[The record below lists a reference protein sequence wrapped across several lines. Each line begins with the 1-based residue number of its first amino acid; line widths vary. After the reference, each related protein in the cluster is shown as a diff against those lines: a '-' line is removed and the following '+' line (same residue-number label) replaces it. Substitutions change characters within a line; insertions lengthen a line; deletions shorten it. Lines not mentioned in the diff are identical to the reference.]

1 MSDEKQNRP
10 ALRLVKAVALN
21 AVPGYPMIKAF
32 GSAKATVMSGLLT
45 IDELKEKVEGKKRM
59 RRVRTWNQ
67 AIAARP
73 VDALPLSK
81 IASDCLARK
90 RVALIFIVLCT
101 AYMTGGLIGG
111 NFMPVYGGCLG
122 SMLPAM
128 YVLREEHRLWQME
141 VGPTQ
146 PDEPLGSIGTFLRT
160 RGVLLRLLNPYLF
173 LSR

>member
-1 MSDEKQNRP
+1 MSDEKQSRP
-10 ALRLVKAVALN
+10 ALRLVKTVALN
-21 AVPGYPMIKAF
+21 TIPGYPIIKAI
-32 GSAKATVMSGLLT
+32 GSARRTIATGALT
-45 IDELKEKVEGKKRM
+45 IGELKEQVEGKKRT

-81 IASDCLARK
+81 IASDCVARK
-90 RVALIFIVLCT
+90 RVALVFVILCT
-101 AYMTGGLIGG
+101 AYMTGGVLGG
-111 NFMPVYGGCLG
+111 NFMPIYGGLLG

-160 RGVLLRLLNPYLF
+160 RGVLPRLLNPYLW
-173 LSR
+173 

>member
-10 ALRLVKAVALN
+10 ALRLVKTVALN
-21 AVPGYPMIKAF
+21 TIPGYPIIKAI
-32 GSAKATVMSGLLT
+32 GSARRTIATGALT
-45 IDELKEKVEGKKRM
+45 IGELNEQVEGKKRT

-81 IASDCLARK
+81 IASDCVARK
-90 RVALIFIVLCT
+90 QVALIFIVLCT
-101 AYMTGGLIGG
+101 AYMAGGLIGG
-111 NFMPVYGGCLG
+111 NFMPIYGGLLG
-122 SMLPAM
+122 SMLPGM

-173 LSR
+173 R

>member
-1 MSDEKQNRP
+1 MSDEKQSRP
-10 ALRLVKAVALN
+10 ALRLVKTVALN
-21 AVPGYPMIKAF
+21 AVPGYPIVKAI
-32 GSAKATVMSGLLT
+32 GSGWRTIATGVLT
-45 IDELKEKVEGKKRM
+45 IDELKKQVEGKKRT

-81 IASDCLARK
+81 IASDCVARK

-111 NFMPVYGGCLG
+111 NLMPVYGGCLG
-122 SMLPAM
+122 SMLPWM

-160 RGVLLRLLNPYLF
+160 PGVLLRLLNPYLF
-173 LSR
+173 R